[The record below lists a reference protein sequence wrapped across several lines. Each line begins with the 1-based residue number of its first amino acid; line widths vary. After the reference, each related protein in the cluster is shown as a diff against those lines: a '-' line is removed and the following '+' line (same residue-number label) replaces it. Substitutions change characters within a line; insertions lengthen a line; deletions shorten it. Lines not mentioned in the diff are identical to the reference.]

1 MITLLMFYLIDKR
14 KMFGGTRSNPL
25 SGSMVLILLAKEEVS
40 QSDFVLL
47 PRASVN
53 RFETGSECIFNH
65 QILVCLFITSQI
77 NHQSSSKSGSH
88 RKMQQSNNH
97 ISSRRVKCED
107 VVGRNQT
114 RRQIKCQSIRTK
126 QQQSSEIIGRMRSQ
140 AKYDEATDEWY
151 S

>member
-1 MITLLMFYLIDKR
+1 
-14 KMFGGTRSNPL
+14 
-25 SGSMVLILLAKEEVS
+25 
-40 QSDFVLL
+40 
-47 PRASVN
+47 
-53 RFETGSECIFNH
+53 
-65 QILVCLFITSQI
+65 
-77 NHQSSSKSGSH
+77 
-88 RKMQQSNNH
+88 MQQSNNH

-114 RRQIKCQSIRTK
+114 RRQIKCQSIQTK